1 MIGNRNINLLNLC
14 VLKFEGRGECKEGS
28 RRRRGDEKKMGIR
41 KNNKTP
47 YKLTITLPLSLQFKE
62 AYIN

>member
-14 VLKFEGRGECKEGS
+14 VLKFEGKGECKEGNG
-28 RRRRGDEKKMGIR
+28 RRRGDERKMGIR
-41 KNNKTP
+41 ENNKTP
-47 YKLTITLPLSLQFKE
+47 YKLTITLSLSQFKE